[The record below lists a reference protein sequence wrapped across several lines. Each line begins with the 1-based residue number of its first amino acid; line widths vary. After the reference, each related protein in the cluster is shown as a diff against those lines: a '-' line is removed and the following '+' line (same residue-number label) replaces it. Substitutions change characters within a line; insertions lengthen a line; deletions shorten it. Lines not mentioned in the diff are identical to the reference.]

1 MGRIENE
8 TLNGVKWHVIQTL
21 LLRPLYFLYS
31 ILLAR
36 LISPSEIGIF
46 GLTSVFF
53 SIANRLTYCG
63 LGTALIRK
71 SDRTEED
78 CSTVFWYNVG
88 MSGTL
93 MILLWIASPF
103 FAAYFEIPDL
113 CPLTIISAAMIFLSA
128 SASVHYTLYN
138 ADRNFK
144 TPILINLAGTIV
156 SLPLTIILAYCGFSY
171 WSLTISDV
179 VATLI
184 SVVSIW
190 VVSPW
195 RPRFVFSKTSFR
207 EFFTFG
213 LKLTITGAITNLYD
227 GTRNL
232 VIGKLYKPAQLALY
246 NRAFEFCTLPLGQ
259 LDKIWKGVALPVL
272 STIQNDENQLIAVY
286 IKYIRFSS
294 MVIEGGMMALAANA
308 PSIVYCLYGRQ
319 WMPCVPYV
327 QILCFAVMFNPITY
341 ITENIYIVRNKP
353 DALLRRE
360 IIMRTFGII
369 AILTGAFHSVL
380 AVCYATIISGM
391 ADCIISM
398 YMTSRIINISCKEQS
413 KALIPYIVT
422 AMIAATPA
430 YFVNK
435 LEYSPFILAPA
446 GVGLTAVL
454 YYCILKILKDPCLDV
469 FMNLLKEKVLAKA
482 PFFRCFAK

>member
-1 MGRIENE
+1 M
-8 TLNGVKWHVIQTL
+8 
-21 LLRPLYFLYS
+21 
-31 ILLAR
+31 
-36 LISPSEIGIF
+36 GIF

-53 SIANRLTYCG
+53 ALANRLTYCG

-78 CSTVFWYNVG
+78 CSTVFWYNIG

-113 CPLTIISAAMIFLSA
+113 CPLTIISAAMIFLSS

-138 ADRNFK
+138 AKRNFK
-144 TPILINLAGTIV
+144 TPILINLAGTFV
-156 SLPLTIILAYCGFSY
+156 SLPLTIVLAYCGFSY

-184 SVVSIW
+184 SVVTIW
-190 VVSPW
+190 MISPW
-195 RPRFVFSKTSFR
+195 RPRFVFSKNSFR

-213 LKLTITGAITNLYD
+213 LKLTITGAITNLFD

-272 STIQNDENQLIAVY
+272 STIQNDENQLVAVY
-286 IKYIRFSS
+286 IKYIRFAS
-294 MVIEGGMMALAANA
+294 MIIEGGMMALAANA
-308 PSIVYCLYGRQ
+308 PSIVYCLYGQQ

-341 ITENIYIVRNKP
+341 INENIYIVRNKP
-353 DALLRRE
+353 DILLRRE
-360 IIMRTFGII
+360 IIMRSFGITV
-369 AILTGAFHSVL
+369 ILIGAFHSMSAL
-380 AVCYATIISGM
+380 CYAVIVSDIFG
-391 ADCIISM
+391 CFLSM
-398 YMTSRIINISCKEQS
+398 YMTSRIINISCREQS
-413 KALIPYIVT
+413 NALIPYIVI

-430 YFVNK
+430 YLINQ
-435 LEYSPFILAPA
+435 LEYSPFILAPV
-446 GVGLTAVL
+446 GVGLTAAL

-469 FMNLLKEKVLAKA
+469 FINLLKERVLAKA
-482 PFFRCFAK
+482 PFFKAL